1 MICTR
6 CFAPIKIQLLPLSL
20 ILRIRTEGMEDLLL
34 KIVSFLS
41 FHISPLQVGCRGLG
55 DGMQSPEPWE
65 PKFFSRRARRLGMR
79 KLDSW
84 DSTNLVVPLI
94 PIVPLSH
101 PYRGWQP
108 PLRGMCVNGRSVIHD
123 GVPHNHALDMF
134 TFDRQEARGA
144 KVGLVG

>member
-41 FHISPLQVGCRGLG
+41 FHISPLQVGRRGLG

-84 DSTNLVVPLI
+84 DSINLVVPLI

-101 PYRGWQP
+101 PYKEAGSRPNP
-108 PLRGMCVNGRSVIHD
+108 PGNVCEQAFGDTLWSTTHPC
-123 GVPHNHALDMF
+123 
-134 TFDRQEARGA
+134 T
-144 KVGLVG
+144 